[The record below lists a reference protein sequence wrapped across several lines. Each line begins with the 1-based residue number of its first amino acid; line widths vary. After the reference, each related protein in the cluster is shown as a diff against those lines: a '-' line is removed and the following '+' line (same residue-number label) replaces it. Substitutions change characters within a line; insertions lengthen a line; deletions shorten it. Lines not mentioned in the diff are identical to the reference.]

1 MSIFDKPD
9 ISFKPL
15 DVETLDVR
23 SGAKDVLSSELTQA
37 DVDKAIV
44 NKLIDHL
51 SLIKAYNDRIDAID
65 YLIDNAKKLAGN
77 LSYTT
82 DNPSLIMSIESLG
95 GNGNTIDFKLFEK
108 AVDVVIQGYKEMAL
122 ISLTGVA
129 K

>member
-1 MSIFDKPD
+1 MSLFDKPD

-15 DVETLDVR
+15 DVETLDIR
-23 SGAKDVLSSELTQA
+23 SGAGDVLSSELTQV

-65 YLIDNAKKLAGN
+65 YLIDNAKKLSGN
-77 LSYTT
+77 LSYAT
-82 DNPSLIMSIESLG
+82 DNPSLVMSIEALG
-95 GNGNTIDFKLFEK
+95 GSGNTVDFKLFEK